1 MDRPTTPNTHTRSSR
16 ITQCL
21 AVDLYNL
28 HTDQW
33 TELKLDN
40 SLLNHH
46 IFHSYYQYNRS
57 QLMSPPQ
64 PQTHQPSTSP
74 SVSPTPTPTLLAP
87 LIKLQLT
94 QSKSICALKNLLYI
108 LNENCIHCYQFK
120 NETLI
125 CLPYFRLPINLSQ
138 FILAGAVSVTIL
150 NSNESS
156 SSSSSSSSTST
167 NNSQSNSSAN
177 NNNTGSNSNANNEC
191 MSVFSWF
198 SDNEEPPST
207 SYSSITNT
215 QQQPASPISSS
226 SESPTTE
233 FDGLEDAIDK
243 RLSLANSHAHQSA
256 SNNHNKLKKEKEA
269 LIYLLNPTKSLLYEF
284 YPAKNKFKKLPN
296 LALRHGQTETAI
308 INISSKLYVTGGFL
322 AAENAAECNGSAIEV
337 YDNVTNTWS
346 IFMSKLGR
354 DRDRD
359 SIEEDGGGGGSS
371 ELEKLPAIKK
381 FFKLKI
387 SLV

>member
-64 PQTHQPSTSP
+64 PQQPSTSP
-74 SVSPTPTPTLLAP
+74 SVSPTPPTPTLLAP

-125 CLPYFRLPINLSQ
+125 CLPYFRLPVNLSQ
-138 FILAGAVSVTIL
+138 FILAGAVSVNIF
-150 NSNESS
+150 NSNE

-167 NNSQSNSSAN
+167 NNNSQSNSSAN
-177 NNNTGSNSNANNEC
+177 NNNNNTGGNSNANNEC

-198 SDNEEPPST
+198 SDNEEPPSN
-207 SYSSITNT
+207 SYSSVTNT
-215 QQQPASPISSS
+215 QQPASPISSS

-243 RLSLANSHAHQSA
+243 RLSLTNSQSHQSAA

-296 LALRHGQTETAI
+296 LALRHGQAETAI

-359 SIEEDGGGGGSS
+359 SIEENGSGGS